1 MAVTADKTQ
10 QLSYSEFVNAFC
22 AYKKRKREWQA
33 EMQVRLAEEEEE
45 IRRKREALYAE
56 FI

>member
-1 MAVTADKTQ
+1 MNTAT
-10 QLSYSEFVNAFC
+10 SC